1 MVEAVDEPKL
11 KADLED
17 AEEND
22 IQVDFSKNKKKK
34 KKKKVNKDGGAA
46 KADAKPAETGF
57 NWNIE
62 GHKEYEYSDLLD
74 RIETIMN
81 EKSALADEESK
92 DVKGELPQ
100 TKFISIKT
108 SIMNFEVL
116 CQQLDRDPTHV
127 LDYFK
132 SEMDVEGN
140 FGAEGNV
147 LLQGR
152 HKGPMINGLYKK
164 YVEQY
169 VRCLGC
175 KSIKTEMTR
184 DPSTRLLNL
193 KCKMC
198 DATRTCQNIKKGFHA
213 IRRGERR
220 AARQK

>member
-1 MVEAVDEPKL
+1 MSAAQNRL
-11 KADLED
+11 K
-17 AEEND
+17 
-22 IQVDFSKNKKKK
+22 
-34 KKKKVNKDGGAA
+34 
-46 KADAKPAETGF
+46 
-57 NWNIE
+57 
-62 GHKEYEYSDLLD
+62 
-74 RIETIMN
+74 
-81 EKSALADEESK
+81 EKSSTFSSLLSEAFGLQEQILSHERFQDAPVLTSR
-92 DVKGELPQ
+92 
-100 TKFISIKT
+100 TKTYKE
-108 SIMNFEVL
+108 MCEVL